1 MLCLTSALQLMR
13 FQTLSFFTFAHYSEI
28 QHKIKSKYESFISGE
43 KSIFVCSCPT
53 FRGLQ
58 HAKITVVIDR
68 NIYNVQH
75 YLVETL
81 ARCTADFCIAVL
93 KNSSTLKNVTA
104 KWKSKQMIEQWNIEI
119 CNDAAAR
126 EYSFKSEWRTLKTV
140 KSLMQS
146 SVLNIIRS
154 WKKNWAIIN
163 WR

>member
-1 MLCLTSALQLMR
+1 MLCLTSTLQLMR
-13 FQTLSFFTFAHYSEI
+13 FQTLSFFTLTHYSEI

-126 EYSFKSEWRTLKTV
+126 EYSFKSE
-140 KSLMQS
+140 
-146 SVLNIIRS
+146 
-154 WKKNWAIIN
+154 
-163 WR
+163 

>member
-1 MLCLTSALQLMR
+1 
-13 FQTLSFFTFAHYSEI
+13 
-28 QHKIKSKYESFISGE
+28 
-43 KSIFVCSCPT
+43 
-53 FRGLQ
+53 
-58 HAKITVVIDR
+58 
-68 NIYNVQH
+68 
-75 YLVETL
+75 
-81 ARCTADFCIAVL
+81 
-93 KNSSTLKNVTA
+93 
-104 KWKSKQMIEQWNIEI
+104 MIEQWNIEI